1 MKNFKTIVAVMII
14 FSAFTANA
22 QFKFGL
28 AAGVNMN
35 SLHGDVGS
43 SVATKTGYHGG
54 VMAEFKL
61 PVKLGIE
68 ADLLYSLKGAE
79 VTFATISENQDLAYL
94 DLPIVGKWYMFKIAS
109 IQLGVQYSQ
118 LLSASSEGSSIKDQ
132 FKAADFAYVAG
143 VGVDVLKFH
152 ASLRYAASLTSISID
167 SQEDIKNGGFMLTA
181 GLWLK

>member
-1 MKNFKTIVAVMII
+1 MKNFKTVVAVVMI
-14 FSAFTANA
+14 FCAFTANA

-35 SLHGDVGS
+35 SWQGDVGS
-43 SVATKTGYHGG
+43 SVSAKTGFHGG
-54 VMAEFKL
+54 FMAEFKL

-68 ADLLYSLKGAE
+68 ADLLYSLKGTE
-79 VTFATISENQDLAYL
+79 LSFASIKENQNLAYL

-109 IQLGVQYSQ
+109 LQLGVQYSQ
-118 LLSASSEGSSIKDQ
+118 LLSATSAGTSIKDQ

-152 ASLRYAASLTSISID
+152 AALRYTASLTSISVD
-167 SQEDIKNGGFMLTA
+167 SQAEIKNGGFMLTA
-181 GLWLK
+181 GFWLK